1 MSQATFLERLQSGDI
16 LVADGATGTNLQ
28 QRGLTMGK
36 PGEVWVFERPQEIKR
51 LHKNFIDAGSDI
63 ILTCT
68 FGGTSIRLDGEGMGN
83 RVVELNKRA
92 VELAREAVE
101 GSDVLV
107 GGSMGPTGQM
117 LKPLGTL
124 EEDEALIAFTD
135 QARALTEAG
144 VDLLLLETHFD
155 LGEAI
160 IAVKAARSV
169 SVLPLVCSFSYD
181 RGTRT
186 MMGVSPSQMA
196 AEISALDVNVL
207 GINCGRSLD
216 DNLNALKELRTVT
229 DLPIWFKPNA
239 GLPKV
244 DDEGKTFYD
253 VTPEEMGSRVSDWI
267 AAGASIVGGCCG
279 SSPEHI
285 HQIALAAKA
294 K

>member
-1 MSQATFLERLQSGDI
+1 MSQVTFLERLQSGDI